1 MTIEVRPLTSETW
14 DALAA
19 LFREGGDP
27 RGCWCQF
34 WRMRAKDMSGA
45 KVPELQAR
53 LRAQAESD
61 EPPGLVAFD
70 DSLAPDRAVG
80 WVSLGPRETFEKIV
94 YSKVI
99 PKIDDRPVWS
109 IVCFAVSSL
118 ARGRGVA
125 RALLEGA
132 IDFARDQGAEA
143 LEAYPVRL
151 PDGERVH
158 PNAAF
163 TGTLPLFE
171 SVGFTVVADRA
182 SDPSSKNQRVVVRRN
197 LA

>member
-1 MTIEVRPLTSETW
+1 VTITVRPLTPDTW

-27 RGCWCQF
+27 RWCWCQF

-70 DSLAPDRAVG
+70 DQLDPDRAVG
-80 WVSLGPRETFEKIV
+80 WVSLGPRETFEKVV
-94 YSKVI
+94 YSAVI

-109 IVCFAVSSL
+109 IVCFAVSSS
-118 ARGRGVA
+118 ARGRGIA
-125 RALLEGA
+125 HALLEGA
-132 IDFARDQGAEA
+132 IDFARVQGADA

-151 PDGERVH
+151 EDGEPVH

-163 TGTLPLFE
+163 TGTLPMFQSLGFE
-171 SVGFTVVADRA
+171 VVAERA
-182 SDPSSKNQRVVVRRN
+182 SDPKASNQRVVVRRV
-197 LA
+197 L